1 MRRAS
6 SFVIVCAVV
15 AGASSI
21 GCPKAEYIPTD
32 AALPPEPGQTLV
44 VDMGDAART
53 SLEAAMKQGIV
64 VVAYDTNKDKPRFD
78 FLFDCRVDGSYGFIG
93 TSTRSRV
100 VKLTREQDIAANLP
114 LSAINPTLRGQVGGE
129 LHNGGAIDIAYM
141 TVGQRT
147 TTRTSVSR
155 AMLQGTCDGATH
167 AVRAATVGA
176 FAMVKG
182 AHDQRKAAV
191 DIFGAS
197 ASAGGSEIK
206 SDEKRDG
213 DPKACDAASPDA
225 DKPPAQCGAPIYLR
239 LMKIDAVQKIDPRV
253 DDQPCPVGYARDNDG
268 TCTSGGGPHEC
279 KISESADCEAQ
290 CSAGNLPSCGIL
302 GFLKHYGEHGVT
314 KDHAAARV
322 LYKKACDGGAQFGC
336 AGLGV
341 FFAMEGNIAEA
352 VRLFKVGCKAGNA
365 RACGNLGTAYG
376 KGDGVELDERHAME
390 LFRKACGGGD
400 ANACAN
406 LGRAYE
412 KGAAGAPD
420 MAAAMRAYKQAC
432 DGDEQDGCARVKQ

>member
-1 MRRAS
+1 MRRAAFVLVVGLS
-6 SFVIVCAVV
+6 ST
-15 AGASSI
+15 
-21 GCPKAEYIPTD
+21 GCPKAEAPGI
-32 AALPPEPGQTLV
+32 AEALPPEPGQTLV

-64 VVAYDTNKDKPRFD
+64 LVAYDAKRFE
-78 FLFDCRVDGSYGFIG
+78 FLFDCRVEGSYGFIG

-114 LSAINPTLRGQVGGE
+114 LTAINPTLRGQVGGE
-129 LHNGGAIDIAYM
+129 LHKGGAIDIAYM

-155 AMLQGTCDGATH
+155 AMLKGTCDGATH

-191 DIFGAS
+191 EIFGAK
-197 ASAGGSEIK
+197 AAAGGAETM

-213 DPKACDAASPDA
+213 DPKACETASPDA
-225 DKPPAQCGAPIYLR
+225 EKPPAQCGAPIYLR
-239 LMKIDAVQKIDPRV
+239 LMKIDAIEKIDPRV
-253 DDQPCPVGYARDNDG
+253 DDQPCPAGFARDNDG
-268 TCTSGGGPHEC
+268 TCSSAVGPHEC
-279 KISESADCEAQ
+279 KRSEPQDCDAQ
-290 CSAGNLPSCGIL
+290 CNAGNAASCGIL
-302 GFLKHYGEHGVT
+302 GFLQHYGEGVA
-314 KDHAAARV
+314 KDEAAARAH
-322 LYKKACDGGAQFGC
+322 YKKACDGGAQFGC
-336 AGLGV
+336 AGVGV
-341 FFAMEGNIAEA
+341 FFAMEGSFAEA
-352 VRLFKVGCKAGNA
+352 TKLFKVGCDAGNA

-376 KGDGVELDERHAME
+376 KGDGVEKDERRAME

-400 ANACAN
+400 ASACAN
-406 LGRAYE
+406 LGRAHE
-412 KGAAGAPD
+412 KGAGGAPD

-432 DGDEQDGCARVKQ
+432 DGGELDGCARVKQ